1 MKVTLKKIDQLEF
14 EPLHASLTEVYD
26 GAVYEARIERA
37 IKLAKEEGFTHL
49 VVYADR
55 EHFANLHYFTG
66 FDPRFE
72 EALLIISEGKKPL
85 LLVGNEGF
93 AYCKVIPFDLDIMLY
108 YNFNLAGM
116 PRFKET
122 IGSIEEAYTKA
133 GIDKGSKIGV
143 VGWKFYG
150 DSDGVEGRH
159 IFDLPHYVVESLKKR
174 VGVEKLEN
182 AAHLMSSASRGMRSS
197 LEAVELANL
206 EVAGTMTSRGVYN
219 LMRNLKPG
227 MREVEAGSF
236 LLLNGNPM
244 VAHPNVNFTLPGIR
258 QGLAS
263 PKENR
268 LEYGS
273 VWNVGL
279 GYRGAMV
286 ARTGVY
292 SANEADVKDEYKAV
306 WEKAYVPYFKIMV
319 VWYESVFIGATG
331 KDVVERIQREVPEYK
346 DLGIALNFGHLTH
359 TEEWTDGLFTLEKE
373 IPLRSGM
380 AIQCDVIS
388 NPPGLPGVHI
398 EDGLALADK
407 ALRDELKAKFPA
419 SWERIERRQKMMRE
433 VLGIKIS
440 DDILPFSD
448 IQGIFHPW
456 AADLETIMAVE

>member
-1 MKVTLKKIDQLEF
+1 M
-14 EPLHASLTEVYD
+14 
-26 GAVYEARIERA
+26 
-37 IKLAKEEGFTHL
+37 AKEEGFTHL
-49 VVYADR
+49 VVYGDR

-122 IGSIEEAYTKA
+122 IGSIEGLHKA
-133 GIDKGSKIGV
+133 GIAKGSRVGV
-143 VGWKFYG
+143 VGWKFYD
-150 DSDGVEGRH
+150 DSDGVEGRY

-174 VGVEKLEN
+174 VGEGQLEN
-182 AAHLMSSASRGMRSS
+182 AAHLLSSASRGMRSS

-244 VAHPNVNFTLPGIR
+244 VAHPNVNFTLRYQARVG
-258 QGLAS
+258 Q

-273 VWNVGL
+273 VWNV
-279 GYRGAMV
+279 V
-286 ARTGVY
+286 
-292 SANEADVKDEYKAV
+292 
-306 WEKAYVPYFKIMV
+306 
-319 VWYESVFIGATG
+319 
-331 KDVVERIQREVPEYK
+331 
-346 DLGIALNFGHLTH
+346 
-359 TEEWTDGLFTLEKE
+359 
-373 IPLRSGM
+373 
-380 AIQCDVIS
+380 
-388 NPPGLPGVHI
+388 
-398 EDGLALADK
+398 
-407 ALRDELKAKFPA
+407 
-419 SWERIERRQKMMRE
+419 
-433 VLGIKIS
+433 
-440 DDILPFSD
+440 
-448 IQGIFHPW
+448 
-456 AADLETIMAVE
+456 